1 MEKVELSASEN
12 CFICGEFMGPFRN
25 ELSVCT
31 GFSEKPIF
39 QILGEIFYLG

>member
-1 MEKVELSASEN
+1 MAEKTETPASDS

-25 ELSVCT
+25 DLAVCT

-39 QILGEIFYLG
+39 QILGKLKLV